1 MMALLTLTY
10 VENISSPQFRY
21 SIEKSCNNCFA
32 FTNFFSIPIFVSL
45 KLEAAFGN
53 MDNDLS
59 RHAEDNKVMYLSL
72 ANIENIWN

>member
-10 VENISSPQFRY
+10 VENISSPQYRY

-32 FTNFFSIPIFVSL
+32 FTNFFIIPIFVSL

-72 ANIENIWN
+72 ANIENI

>member
-1 MMALLTLTY
+1 MALLTLTY

-59 RHAEDNKVMYLSL
+59 RHAEDSKVMYLCF
-72 ANIENIWN
+72 ANIENI

>member
-10 VENISSPQFRY
+10 IENISSPQFRY

-53 MDNDLS
+53 MDNELS
-59 RHAEDNKVMYLSL
+59 RHAEDNKVMYLSF
-72 ANIENIWN
+72 ANIENI